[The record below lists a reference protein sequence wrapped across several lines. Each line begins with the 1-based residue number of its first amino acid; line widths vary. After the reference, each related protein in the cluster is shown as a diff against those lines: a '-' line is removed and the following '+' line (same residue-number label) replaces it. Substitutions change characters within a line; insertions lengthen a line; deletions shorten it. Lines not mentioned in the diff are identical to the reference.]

1 MKVFLRKNWLVLIG
15 VFIVWI
21 IFSLVIFFLSND
33 FKLSVPI
40 LNELSLTNF
49 GMFGDSFN
57 ILTSLFTG
65 FAFAGVIISIRLQKE
80 ELKEVKKEFEEQTK
94 ALEKQQKEMAI
105 QSFDNKFFQMLNLFN
120 NIIDSFREKEVT
132 RNRTT
137 IDYSGDK
144 MRFHYPEERNII
156 EHEKREVLVRIKNI
170 LEKANFQTRE
180 DFQTKFNGL
189 NQQYDTTFKF
199 YFINLYQV
207 LKYIDMHLKDIKEA
221 KNYTNIVRAQLSKD
235 ELVLLF
241 YNAIGVIPFS
251 EKKYKVLVEKYAFFE
266 HLTYEDLTKNSN
278 NKKVID
284 ILLKEYDLDAF
295 GRNED
300 LKSIVSS
307 L

>member
-1 MKVFLRKNWLVLIG
+1 VKVFLRKNWFVFIGVLI
-15 VFIVWI
+15 VWV
-21 IFSLVIFFLSND
+21 IFSLVIVFLLHGSNIS
-33 FKLSVPI
+33 LSS
-40 LNELSLTNF
+40 LNQLSLTSL

-65 FAFAGVIISIRLQKE
+65 LAFAGVIISVRLQKE

-94 ALEKQQKEMAI
+94 ALENQQKEMLI

-120 NIIDSFREKEVT
+120 NIIDSLNYRQRIPSMNVTCDSRGMHKREQ
-132 RNRTT
+132 
-137 IDYSGDK
+137 
-144 MRFHYPEERNII
+144 PELKIY
-156 EHEKREVLVRIKNI
+156 EKREVLVRIKNI
-170 LEKANFQTRE
+170 LEKENFQTRE
-180 DFQTKFNGL
+180 GFQTKFNGL
-189 NQQYDTTFKF
+189 NQEYDTTLKF

-266 HLTYEDLTKNSN
+266 HLTYKDLTKNN
-278 NKKVID
+278 NSKKVID

-295 GRNED
+295 GTNED